1 MTRRAFTLVELLVV
15 ITVIVLLM
23 SLIMGGVMLARRA
36 AAKAKTTS
44 AIAGLAS
51 AVDQYR
57 GVNNIYP
64 EKLRYSSTAGMP
76 ALGGAND
83 GDEIYGMV
91 FGDNAGPREASA
103 VGTGEWESINRLVIW
118 QLGGLGGELAPD
130 GLLVDAWKTPLRYRP
145 SRWYPF
151 KDDASARI
159 DGPNPPNPDSFQ
171 IWSAGTDMRDE
182 PGNPGEGGDDQP
194 QWAKQ

>member
-44 AIAGLAS
+44 AIASLAS

-76 ALGGAND
+76 ALSGIND
-83 GDEIYGMV
+83 GQDVYDKI
-91 FGDNAGPREASA
+91 FNDSGPREATAIDAS
-103 VGTGEWESINRLVIW
+103 GWEVINQTVVW
-118 QLGGLGGELAPD
+118 QLGGLGSELAPN
-130 GLLVDAWKTPLRYRP
+130 GVVIDAWKTPLRYRP

-151 KDDASARI
+151 SDGASARI
-159 DGPNPPNPDSFQ
+159 DSANPPNPESFQ

-194 QWAKQ
+194 QWAKQQ